1 MLVENCMTLFYD
13 YHRKWI
19 IQEEQSSPTMNIQ
32 SLVVYICASFT
43 LKNKI
48 YYMHYNMYQ
57 IPECYME
64 NLLRLR
70 RQD

>member
-1 MLVENCMTLFYD
+1 MTITENGLF
-13 YHRKWI
+13 KK
-19 IQEEQSSPTMNIQ
+19 SKVPTMNIQ
-32 SLVVYICASFT
+32 SLVVNICASFT

-48 YYMHYNMYQ
+48 YYVHYNMYQ
-57 IPECYME
+57 IPECHME